1 MVKGRK
7 MAKSNKSVVVPL
19 LFFLLARPKPKP
31 CSASLLPMDDD
42 TPRSYA
48 SPRDDRFF
56 TPRTIARSNSATSNS
71 DEWNSPRDYQTPRTY
86 DTDRKD
92 SGRLSQRSNGSKDGG
107 VSYGGGPAV
116 DVRGYYANS
125 YDQYQ
130 YQTQPRPQ
138 AQAKASE
145 RDEKQ
150 FADEAAAVSSSSS
163 AHVSEQD
170 IEDIF
175 SFTRHGRAEEIERL
189 LSKGI
194 PVDIRDAFG
203 NTLLIIACQNGNK
216 RITKALLRRGA
227 NINARNYKGNTPLHY
242 CYHCKPPPLC
252 PCMPWLMRCC
262 RWLRGQSRA
271 VYHQQGRG
279 CGCEEQ
285 CG

>member
-1 MVKGRK
+1 
-7 MAKSNKSVVVPL
+7 
-19 LFFLLARPKPKP
+19 
-31 CSASLLPMDDD
+31 MDDD

-130 YQTQPRPQ
+130 YQAQPRPQ

-242 CYHCKPPPLC
+242 CYHCKPPCPL
-252 PCMPWLMRCC
+252 PVLCMPSADALLQMATGTVWGSISSARARMRM
-262 RWLRGQSRA
+262 RGTMRVVSHTKAYSTPSWALRGWNKQPMRRT
-271 VYHQQGRG
+271 VL
-279 CGCEEQ
+279 
-285 CG
+285 